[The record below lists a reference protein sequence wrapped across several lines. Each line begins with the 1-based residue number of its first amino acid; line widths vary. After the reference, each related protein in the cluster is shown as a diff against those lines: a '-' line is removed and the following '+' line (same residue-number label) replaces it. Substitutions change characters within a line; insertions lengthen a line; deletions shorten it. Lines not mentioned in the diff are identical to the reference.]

1 MSARCAPRLAAVVA
15 VVALLALS
23 CRDAAPERAT
33 LTVFAASSLQE
44 AFGELEGA
52 FERQHPQV
60 DLRVQLAGSQAL
72 RLQIEQG
79 AQADLFASAN
89 VEHLD
94 ALDRAGLITRRQ
106 PLASN
111 RLALVVPRDNPAQI
125 KRFQDLPLA
134 KRLVVGA
141 PEVPVGAYTQ
151 ALLDKASGR
160 YGAAFGQVVRQHI
173 ASREAN
179 VRLVRAKVEL
189 GEADAAIVY
198 ASDAVGRDQLAQI
211 PIPDDLNVSV
221 VYHIGAVKG
230 GASGEWGERFLGW
243 LGEEEARGLLARR
256 GLTP

>member
-1 MSARCAPRLAAVVA
+1 MRPLLLAAL
-15 VVALLALS
+15 ALGALS

-44 AFGELEGA
+44 TFADLERA
-52 FERQHPQV
+52 FERQNPQV

-111 RLALVVPRDNPAQI
+111 LLTLVVPRDNPSKI
-125 KRFQDLPLA
+125 KDFQDLPLA
-134 KRLVVGA
+134 RRIVVGA

-151 ALLDKASGR
+151 QLLDKASAR

-173 ASREAN
+173 ASQEAN

-198 ASDAVGRDQLAQI
+198 ASDAVGRDQLTVI

-230 GASGEWGERFLGW
+230 GAAGAWGERFLSW
-243 LGEEEARGLLARR
+243 LGEEEASGVLSRR